1 MARGNAQPCR
11 RTLSCA
17 YPQWR
22 QVLQTVPTVRFPLTF
37 SLFYSLRAADSIHF
51 NIQLFNYSTIQLS
64 VYIRQGVRVCTS
76 LREFKYVLFP
86 NPNVCF
92 CFPQIKPRLSFSSC
106 LLFFFQGG
114 GEQCVACPAH
124 ARCPGGLRV
133 WPTLGYWTPSE
144 RLPLNGLLPTV
155 VQRCDSPIQ
164 RCQGLTHGT
173 RVCAQCLEGY
183 R

>member
-22 QVLQTVPTVRFPLTF
+22 QVLQTVPTVRFPSAFIVYFIVYFGQLIQF
-37 SLFYSLRAADSIHF
+37 ISI
-51 NIQLFNYSTIQLS
+51 FNYSTIQLFNYQS
-64 VYIRQGVRVCTS
+64 IFAKACACALLCES
-76 LREFKYVLFP
+76 SYVLVP
-86 NPNVCF
+86 NPKCVFLESNHVS
-92 CFPQIKPRLSFSSC
+92 SFSSF

-173 RVCAQCLEGY
+173 RVCAQCLQGY